1 LIYTQIKIRLGG
13 GKTVTELTPQTFWD
27 LMGLKNIVERWLPR
41 LTANFD
47 PKILAILIT
56 SLHNDSRAIRC
67 DGIIAKAIDRVVAL
81 ATELRRQE
89 CKLNEINITGLCAAL
104 EELGRVLESRSEQW
118 TPEHLKV
125 IR

>member
-1 LIYTQIKIRLGG
+1 M
-13 GKTVTELTPQTFWD
+13 TELTPQTFWD
-27 LMGLKNIVERWLPR
+27 LMGLKNIVKRWLPR
-41 LTANFD
+41 LVIDLD
-47 PKILAILIT
+47 PKVLTILIT
-56 SLHNDSRAIRC
+56 SLHNDSKAIRC
-67 DGIIAKAIDRVVAL
+67 DAIIADAIGQVVVV